1 MFKVLIFLS
10 ISFPSFSTSVSSFV
24 RSLDVSST
32 TSFGSS
38 SLGECYNTSSGME
51 ANSCSPMSSSCS
63 PRPSVLDSVHSS
75 PEEQEERGVRDED
88 VSFSDSDHH
97 RYNSPHDDDMIMDSL
112 KWY

>member
-1 MFKVLIFLS
+1 M
-10 ISFPSFSTSVSSFV
+10 SFPLFSRLLCFLD

-32 TSFGSS
+32 TSSGGSS
-38 SLGECYNTSSGME
+38 SLEEYYNTSSGME

-75 PEEQEERGVRDED
+75 PDEQEERGGDRN
-88 VSFSDSDHH
+88 VSFSDSQDHH
-97 RYNSPHDDDMIMDSL
+97 RYNSPQDDDIMDSL